1 RERLDARD
9 RGRNPEFG
17 RRAAGDRILGG
28 ARQQVRA
35 EAGPGVRNVLDGAR
49 ATSAMPVRLPPSTL
63 CLTTG
68 ALDTARLRCLVPF
81 VSDRFGGGRKVV
93 IGRANFRRL
102 CGGDYGTL
110 CDIHHGLE

>member
-1 RERLDARD
+1 RRERLDARD

-63 CLTTG
+63 CLTAG
-68 ALDTARLRCLVPF
+68 ALDTARLRWLGPV
-81 VSDRFGGGRKVV
+81 VSDPFAPARNLV
-93 IGRANFRRL
+93 IPMPNF
-102 CGGDYGTL
+102 
-110 CDIHHGLE
+110 